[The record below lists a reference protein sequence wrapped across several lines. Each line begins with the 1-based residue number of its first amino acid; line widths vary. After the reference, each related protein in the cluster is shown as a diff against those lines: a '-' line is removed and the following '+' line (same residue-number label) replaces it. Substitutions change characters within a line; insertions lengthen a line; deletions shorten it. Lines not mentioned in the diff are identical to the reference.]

1 MYNASSKFDKVGEM
15 RMAVL
20 DVSRVVLSVEYGIG
34 GMRYILKTLQ
44 KTKIRLAGLLF
55 FFQ

>member
-1 MYNASSKFDKVGEM
+1 MYNASSESGKVGGM
-15 RMAVL
+15 KIAVL
-20 DVSRVVLSVEYGIG
+20 DVSRVVLSVECSIDGTS
-34 GMRYILKTLQ
+34 YILKTLQ